1 MKLSAIPFAA
11 VALFALA
18 GCTEKP
24 QTLGSN
30 AKVDA
35 AAYQGTGAAFTAT
48 GWKPGEKVSWEQQLK
63 TRTMN
68 GQNEYTKV
76 K

>member
-1 MKLSAIPFAA
+1 MKRSVVIFAA
-11 VALFALA
+11 LAVAALA
-18 GCTEKP
+18 GCTEQP
-24 QTLGSN
+24 QTLSSGV
-30 AKVDA
+30 KVDS
-35 AAYQGTGAAFTAT
+35 AAYQGTGAAYTAD

-63 TRTMN
+63 TRTVN